1 MERRK
6 RQRSASCGRK
16 GERKD
21 DRRKE
26 GRESR
31 LDIEREKVSSEF
43 GGEEKLVVDEAERK
57 MDKLEGAIRAEEEDV
72 CLIYQDDTDLEG
84 KVHDTLWRH
93 ARFWKET
100 GALEF
105 AISVIENG
113 YVPQLW
119 DNPEKYEEENNK
131 SYKNEKDWANDAVR
145 KLKEAKL
152 VKEVRKEE
160 LWCINPLTVASN

>member
-6 RQRSASCGRK
+6 RRRSTSHGRK

-21 DRRKE
+21 DRRREEEYCKRRKTGREDKEERQENKRLDTDRGRSVRTGLGRME
-26 GRESR
+26 GREGRSG
-31 LDIEREKVSSEF
+31 IERENVSFES

-84 KVHDTLWRH
+84 KVHVTLWRH
-93 ARFWKET
+93 VGFRKET
-100 GALEF
+100 GASEF
-105 AISVIENG
+105 AISVVENG

-119 DNPEKYEEENNK
+119 DNPEK
-131 SYKNEKDWANDAVR
+131 
-145 KLKEAKL
+145 
-152 VKEVRKEE
+152 
-160 LWCINPLTVASN
+160 

>member
-6 RQRSASCGRK
+6 RQRSASRGRK

-31 LDIEREKVSSEF
+31 SDGEREKVISEF
-43 GGEEKLVVDEAERK
+43 GGEKLVVDEAERK
-57 MDKLEGAIRAEEEDV
+57 MDKLEGAIRAEDEDV
-72 CLIYQDDTDLEG
+72 CLIYQDDTEIEG

-93 ARFWKET
+93 ASFWKET
-100 GALEF
+100 GASEF

-131 SYKNEKDWANDAVR
+131 SYKNERDWANNAVR

-152 VKEVRKEE
+152 VREVRKEE